1 MKPADALP
9 QHWTDRLPEG
19 LKPYAQLSR
28 LDRPIGWQ
36 LLLLPCL
43 MGLAVSRTG
52 YGFFPI
58 DLQFALA
65 FFVGAVAM
73 RGAGCTY
80 NDILDRDID
89 AQVERTRLRPLP
101 SGAVS
106 VRNAWLWLLAQC
118 LLGLLALMAFPRF
131 AQYVALGALPLV
143 ALYPLMKRITWWPQ
157 AWLGIV
163 FSWGALVGGAATAF
177 PAHMPLENIALYAG
191 CILWTIGYD
200 TIYAL
205 QDREDDALVGV
216 RSTARLFA
224 QDWRTW
230 TTAFY
235 VGAVV
240 LWVGAADMAGAGLIV
255 AVALAAIGGL
265 MIWPMLRSVD
275 ETRTF
280 TALDAFKFNAWIGA
294 AVLVAFSIEPLWR
307 TLRPWIGASTAS
319 MIWLTLM
326 LAFGAFMLFL
336 WRYWARVVEEGRR
349 GKKIEP

>member
-1 MKPADALP
+1 VDEKPADALT
-9 QHWTDRLPEG
+9 QHWTDQLPPAF
-19 LKPYAQLSR
+19 KPYAQLSR

-43 MGLAVSRTG
+43 MGIAVSRTG
-52 YGFFPI
+52 YGFFPL

-65 FFVGAVAM
+65 FVIGAIAM

-89 AQVERTRLRPLP
+89 AQVARTRARPLP

-106 VRNAWLWLLAQC
+106 LKAAWAWLVLQC
-118 LLGLLALMAFPRF
+118 LAGLVALMAFQPF
-131 AQYVALGALPLV
+131 AQLVALIALPFV

-177 PAHMPLENIALYAG
+177 PAHMPAENIALYAG

-205 QDREDDALVGV
+205 QDREDDALIGV

-224 QDWRTW
+224 DKWRAW

-235 VGAVV
+235 VGALF
-240 LWVGAADMAGAGLIV
+240 LWASAAALAGAGVPTFIALSLIG
-255 AVALAAIGGL
+255 AALV
-265 MIWPMLRSVD
+265 WPMLARID
-275 ETRTF
+275 DAKPDA
-280 TALDAFKFNAWIGA
+280 ALAAFKFNAIIGA
-294 AVLVAFSIEPLWR
+294 AVLAAFALEPIWR
-307 TLRPWIGASTAS
+307 TMRP
-319 MIWLTLM
+319 
-326 LAFGAFMLFL
+326 FL
-336 WRYWARVVEEGRR
+336 GV
-349 GKKIEP
+349 